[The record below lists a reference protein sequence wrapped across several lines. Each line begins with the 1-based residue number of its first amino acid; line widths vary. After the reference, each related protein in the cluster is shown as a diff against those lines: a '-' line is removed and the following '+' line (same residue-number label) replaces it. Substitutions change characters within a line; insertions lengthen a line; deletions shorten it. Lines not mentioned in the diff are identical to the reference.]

1 MYPSSLPTP
10 TVASFM
16 VSSNLNLASGLS
28 LSCTV
33 IHMPFKRNLL
43 SSSQVTNWAK
53 PPLHLLLS
61 NFLCGSVG
69 KFNYLCAET
78 FRCTTM
84 LQEAHSL
91 KNNSDPLCKKFPCP
105 SITCGLIRL
114 LINTLHLS
122 FDHDTVLPHL
132 DFPVPRNANFW
143 CW

>member
-1 MYPSSLPTP
+1 MSIWSLLQHIKN
-10 TVASFM
+10 A
-16 VSSNLNLASGLS
+16 LASGLS

-33 IHMPFKRNLL
+33 IHMPCKRNPL

-53 PPLHLLLS
+53 PPLHLLS

-69 KFNYLCAET
+69 KFCYLCVEML
-78 FRCTTM
+78 RCTTM
-84 LQEAHSL
+84 LQESHSL
-91 KNNSDPLCKKFPCP
+91 KTSDSLCKKFPCS
-105 SITCGLIRL
+105 SITHGLIRL